1 MIVLESGPSL
11 IPNIVDILIRFRRWK
26 FALSSDISKAFLQIA
41 LHEKDKDVHRFFLD
55 FNGKLRQMRFCRVTF
70 GVKSS
75 PFLLNATIRHHLGK
89 FGQSRVVEELLENL
103 YVDDWLSGA
112 DSESEVN
119 NMTVS
124 V

>member
-55 FNGKLRQMRFCRVTF
+55 FNGKLRQMSDFWC
-70 GVKSS
+70 K
-75 PFLLNATIRHHLGK
+75 I
-89 FGQSRVVEELLENL
+89 
-103 YVDDWLSGA
+103 
-112 DSESEVN
+112 
-119 NMTVS
+119 
-124 V
+124 